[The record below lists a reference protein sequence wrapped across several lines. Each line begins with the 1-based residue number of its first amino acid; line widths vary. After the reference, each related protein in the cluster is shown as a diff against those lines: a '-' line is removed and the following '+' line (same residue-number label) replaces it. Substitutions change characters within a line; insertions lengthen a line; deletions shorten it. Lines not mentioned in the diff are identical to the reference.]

1 MCETTVGS
9 RNDYLLITKNGV
21 QSTRLGDIFGR
32 MVFQAIGKYVH
43 PTLYRQITETESVE
57 KSTIE
62 EQNSI
67 SEDQKHTSNVA
78 KVH

>member
-1 MCETTVGS
+1 MSPIVSAKGKVQA
-9 RNDYLLITKNGV
+9 DYL
-21 QSTRLGDIFGR
+21 SDI
-32 MVFQAIGKYVH
+32 
-43 PTLYRQITETESVE
+43 E
-57 KSTIE
+57 KLTIE